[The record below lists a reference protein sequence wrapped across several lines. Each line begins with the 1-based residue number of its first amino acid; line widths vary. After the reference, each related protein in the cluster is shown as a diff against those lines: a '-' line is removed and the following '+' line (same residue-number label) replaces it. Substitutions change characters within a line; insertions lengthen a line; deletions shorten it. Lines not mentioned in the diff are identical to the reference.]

1 MSPESLGLELLRS
14 DHREDKINDEKQ
26 RDNANDDIFHGVCL
40 DFLTAL
46 NEKQENPEG
55 DDSK

>member
-1 MSPESLGLELLRS
+1 LGLELLRS
-14 DHREDKINDEKQ
+14 DHREDEINDEKQ
-26 RDNANDDIFHGVCL
+26 RDNANDDVFHGVRL
-40 DFLTAL
+40 DFLTAF